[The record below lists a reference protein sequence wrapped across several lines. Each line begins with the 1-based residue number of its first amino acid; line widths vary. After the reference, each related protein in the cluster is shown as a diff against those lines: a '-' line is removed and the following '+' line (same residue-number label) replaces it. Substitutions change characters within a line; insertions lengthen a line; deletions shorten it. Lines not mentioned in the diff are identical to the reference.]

1 MDKGDPMLHRVLAQL
16 TRNGIARTRDHW
28 RARQDGELNGSRLA
42 ASCTFLSS
50 SLEIMQRDR
59 QPRSGL
65 VTIKRDFS
73 SSTTTDP
80 PPAPAP
86 GPPTAPKR
94 SALSDTLRK
103 AIQDGV
109 ASREADKAPLASLSF
124 TASQKRSLSP
134 GAAPPPQKRQLPRS
148 WGDVESSFP
157 QGTSQSSLY
166 FKSRFSMSSVPPFDM
181 SSHGHE
187 GEPDPHSVSP
197 FEIKSAQRPAT
208 ISLSDEQKYVLELV
222 MEGINVFYT
231 GSAGVSGFPQPP
243 YAGSRAYHCLSS
255 TSCVERHTF
264 VWGVRFELPVA
275 AYICILSSRNAD
287 LHLGTGKSVLLREI
301 IKSLHKKLV
310 KMPDAV
316 AVTASTGIYTQLSIL
331 GD

>member
-1 MDKGDPMLHRVLAQL
+1 
-16 TRNGIARTRDHW
+16 
-28 RARQDGELNGSRLA
+28 
-42 ASCTFLSS
+42 
-50 SLEIMQRDR
+50 MQRDR

-65 VTIKRDFS
+65 ATIKRDFS
-73 SSTTTDP
+73 SNSTTDA

-109 ASREADKAPLASLSF
+109 ASREADKASLASLSF

-134 GAAPPPQKRQLPRS
+134 AAVPPPQKRQLPRS
-148 WGDVESSFP
+148 WGDFESPSATFP
-157 QGTSQSSLY
+157 QGTSQSSLS
-166 FKSRFSMSSVPPFDM
+166 FKSRSSMSSVPPFDM
-181 SSHGHE
+181 SLHGHE
-187 GEPDPHSVSP
+187 GEPDPHSVPP
-197 FEIKSAQRPAT
+197 FEIKPAQQPAT
-208 ISLSDEQKYVLELV
+208 ISLSDEQKNILQLV
-222 MEGINVFYT
+222 MEGTNIFYT
-231 GSAGVSGFPQPP
+231 GSAGVFDFPQLL
-243 YAGSRAYHCLSS
+243 YAGCRSYHCLS
-255 TSCVERHTF
+255 TTPCVERQTF
-264 VWGVRFELPVA
+264 VWGVRFELTVT
-275 AYICILSSRNAD
+275 AYICILSLRNAD
-287 LHLGTGKSVLLREI
+287 LRLGTGKSVLLREI

>member
-1 MDKGDPMLHRVLAQL
+1 
-16 TRNGIARTRDHW
+16 
-28 RARQDGELNGSRLA
+28 
-42 ASCTFLSS
+42 
-50 SLEIMQRDR
+50 MQRDR

-65 VTIKRDFS
+65 STIKRDFS
-73 SSTTTDP
+73 SNSTTDT

-86 GPPTAPKR
+86 GHPTAPKR

-109 ASREADKAPLASLSF
+109 ASREADRAPLASLSS

-134 GAAPPPQKRQLPRS
+134 GAVPPPQKRQLPRS
-148 WGDVESSFP
+148 WGDFESSFATFS
-157 QGTSQSSLY
+157 QGSSQSSLY
-166 FKSRFSMSSVPPFDM
+166 SKSRSSMSSVPPFDM

-187 GEPDPHSVSP
+187 GEPDPHSVPP
-197 FEIKSAQRPAT
+197 FEIKPAQRPVT

-222 MEGINVFYT
+222 MEGKNIFYT
-231 GSAGVSGFPQPP
+231 GSAGMSGFPQLPH
-243 YAGSRAYHCLSS
+243 AGCRSYHCLSS
-255 TSCVERHTF
+255 TSCVERQTF
-264 VWGVRFELPVA
+264 VWGVCFELTVT

-287 LHLGTGKSVLLREI
+287 LRLGTGKSVLLREI

-331 GD
+331 GN